1 MPSNFSIRI
10 IFTVL
15 SVIGFALLPLLSIR
29 LLPTSKAYQLT
40 INYNWSNAAPSVIE
54 QAVTTP
60 LEGAFN
66 LVNGVKRIQSVSRKG
81 SGYIQLD
88 LAKTVDIA
96 MLRFEIA
103 TKIRQLY
110 PKLPE
115 GLSYPTI
122 HINNPEKTEAERP
135 ILTYSLSGLDNSV
148 NLYRYAQET
157 LSPQLALTAGIQH
170 IEVLGGNQLEWVIQ
184 YDAVLCQTLG
194 VERAA
199 IYQALQELFQATALG
214 LVEDSG
220 NSFFVRLG
228 RIPPPSPLQRG
239 KSIVPNSNSNF
250 KTGVSAREL
259 RQLAIQKVGQ
269 RIIHLEDIAKIQ
281 LVEAPPRSHYRI
293 NGQNSIRLLFY
304 AEQQVNT
311 IQLAKEIKAN
321 IGALQSNLPTSYQLY
336 LDDDATEFLAEELVK
351 IGQRTVFSLGIL
363 LFFVLLLYRSIRQ
376 LGIILGSLIAN
387 LGIAFIFY
395 YWLEVELHLYAL
407 AGITVSFGLIIDNT
421 LVMVHH
427 LRQQQNL
434 RIFPAL
440 LAATLTTLAALII
453 IFFLPDEWQ
462 INLVEFAK
470 VIGIN
475 LGVSLLVAGVLIPA
489 LVRGDRKLD
498 TLGNSSSFFPFHFLP
513 RRKHRSPPEG
523 EKVQGIIPEEGKS
536 LKVVPKGEK
545 VSEVIP
551 KEQRSET
558 VCSNKL
564 SSTSVP
570 KERSFDTTDK
580 QSSTNKKCFQNL
592 RRLVRWKNRYQQI
605 LSSLL
610 NWRKLVVILIIL
622 AFGIPV
628 FMLPNKIDNWDWYN
642 QTLGSEWYVEKVKP
656 NVNKWLGGTLRLF
669 VWYVY
674 EGANYKQPSETVLY
688 IQGSMPNGATL
699 AQMNAVYEQI
709 DAYLGQFDVEIKQY
723 VSNVYSGQYA
733 QTQIYFKDG
742 YELIFPHQLKSRLIA
757 FSINLG
763 GVEWNVY
770 GVGKGFSNSSGSMP
784 SRYRLKMYGYNKTK
798 LNEQAQRMAQ
808 KLEVHPRVKKVN
820 IEANIEWWTKDLYEY
835 ELTLD
840 KRRLAE
846 QQILPIQIQPI
857 FDNFNRAVYPNLY
870 TPQQTGVRLVS
881 QSLASNDL
889 WVLQN
894 RPIPIDS
901 QFVNFKDISQLS
913 KQKVAGAIHKEDQ
926 QYIQLL
932 EWEYTGSGRFAD
944 KHLNKCKAE
953 MKKELPLGYKME
965 NAQQG
970 FWQQKAQK
978 QYSLILLIIG
988 LIFFICAVQFESF
1001 RQAFAIVLLI
1011 PISFIGIFLTF
1022 YCFDFNFD
1030 QGGYTSFILLSGLVV
1045 NGLILLINDYNHYRK
1060 KYPRRSFIS
1069 NYSKAFLHK
1078 ITPVLLTI
1086 ISTALGLIPFLWHG
1100 QQEVFWFSLAVGTI
1114 GGLLFSVLVLVF
1126 FIPLFLRK

>member
-1 MPSNFSIRI
+1 MPSNYSIRI

-40 INYNWSNAAPSVIE
+40 VNYNWPNAAPSVIE

-60 LEGAFN
+60 LEGALN
-66 LVNGVKRIQSVSRKG
+66 LVNGVKKIQSVSRKG

-122 HINNPEKTEAERP
+122 SINNPEKTEAERP

-184 YDAVLCQTLG
+184 YDAVLCQTMG
-194 VERAA
+194 VKRAA
-199 IYQALQELFQATALG
+199 IYQALQELFQSTALG
-214 LVEDSG
+214 LVEGSG

-228 RIPPPSPLQRG
+228 RIPPPSSLSIFFPEESIAALQRG
-239 KSIVPNSNSNF
+239 KNIVPKATSNSNSNF
-250 KTGVSAREL
+250 NTGVSAREL
-259 RQLAIQKVGQ
+259 GQLAIQKVGQ
-269 RIIHLEDIAKIQ
+269 RIIYLEDIATIQ

-311 IQLAKEIKAN
+311 IQLAKGIKAN
-321 IGALQSNLPTSYQLY
+321 IAVLQSGLPTSYQLF
-336 LDDDATEFLAEELVK
+336 LDDDATEFLAEELDK
-351 IGQRTVFSLGIL
+351 IGQRTFFSLGIL
-363 LFFVLLLYRSIRQ
+363 LFFVLLLYRSFRH

-462 INLVEFAK
+462 VNLVEFAK

-489 LVRGDRKLD
+489 LVK
-498 TLGNSSSFFPFHFLP
+498 SQKP
-513 RRKHRSPPEG
+513 SPHHPSKAG
-523 EKVQGIIPEEGKS
+523 
-536 LKVVPKGEK
+536 
-545 VSEVIP
+545 VI
-551 KEQRSET
+551 S
-558 VCSNKL
+558 SNKL
-564 SSTSVP
+564 IKNLHSN
-570 KERSFDTTDK
+570 D
-580 QSSTNKKCFQNL
+580 NLNNFQNL
-592 RRLVRWKNRYQQI
+592 RRLVRWQHRYQQI
-605 LSSLL
+605 LSFSL
-610 NWRKLVVILIIL
+610 NWRKSIVTLIIL
-622 AFGIPV
+622 VFGLPV

-642 QTLGSEWYVEKVKP
+642 QTLGSEWYVENVKP
-656 NVNKWLGGTLRLF
+656 SVNKWLGGTLRLF

-674 EGANYKQPSETVLY
+674 EGANYQQPSETVLY
-688 IQGSMPNGATL
+688 IQGSMPNGTTL

-742 YELIFPHQLKSRLIA
+742 YELSFPHQLKSRLIA

-784 SRYRLKMYGYNKTK
+784 PRYRLKMNGYNKPQ

-820 IEANIEWWTKDLYEY
+820 TEANIEWWTKDLYEY

-881 QSLASNDL
+881 QSLATNDL

-901 QFVNFKDISQLS
+901 QFVNFKAISQLS

-932 EWEYTGSGRFAD
+932 EWEYTGSGRFGD

-953 MKKELPLGYKME
+953 MEKELPLGYKME

-970 FWQQKAQK
+970 FWQQKTQK
-978 QYSLILLIIG
+978 QYSLFLLIIG

-1060 KYPRRSFIS
+1060 KYPHRSFIN

>member
-1 MPSNFSIRI
+1 LRSNFSIRI
-10 IFTVL
+10 IFAVL
-15 SVIGFALLPLLSIR
+15 SIIGFALLPLLSIR
-29 LLPTSKAYQLT
+29 FLPTAKAYQLT
-40 INYNWSNAAPSVIE
+40 VNYTWSNAAPTVIE

-66 LVNGVKRIQSVSRKG
+66 LVNGVKKIQSVSRKG

-88 LAKTVDIA
+88 LAKSVDIA
-96 MLRFEIA
+96 LLRFEIA

-115 GLSYPTI
+115 GVSYPTI
-122 HINNPEKTEAERP
+122 NINNPEEKEAERP
-135 ILTYSLSGLDNSV
+135 ILTYSLSGLANAVD
-148 NLYRYAQET
+148 LFQYAQET
-157 LSPQLALTAGIQH
+157 LSPQLALTTGIQR
-170 IEVLGGNQLEWVIQ
+170 IDVLGGNQLEWIVQ
-184 YDAVLCQTLG
+184 YDELLCQTMG
-194 VERAA
+194 IQRND
-199 IYQALQELFQATALG
+199 IYGALQELFQEDALG
-214 LVEDSG
+214 LVEDKG

-228 RIPPPSPLQRG
+228 KENST
-239 KSIVPNSNSNF
+239 STSTSNSILN
-250 KTGVSAREL
+250 TGVSAKEL
-259 RQLAIQKVGQ
+259 EQLAIKKVGQ
-269 RIIHLEDIAKIQ
+269 RVIYLNDVAQIQ
-281 LVEAPPRSHYRI
+281 LLEASPRSHYRI

-311 IQLAKEIKAN
+311 IRLAQEIKAN
-321 IGALQSNLPTSYQLY
+321 IVDLQTNLPPSYQLF
-336 LDDDATEFLAEELVK
+336 LDDDATEFLAVELDK

-363 LFFVLLLYRSIRQ
+363 LFFVLLIYRSFRH
-376 LGIILGSLIAN
+376 LGIILLSLIAN
-387 LGIAFIFY
+387 LGLAFIVY

-462 INLVEFAK
+462 VNLVEFAK

-475 LGVSLLVAGVLIPA
+475 LSVSLLVAGGLIPA
-489 LVRGDRKLD
+489 LVG
-498 TLGNSSSFFPFHFLP
+498 S
-513 RRKHRSPPEG
+513 
-523 EKVQGIIPEEGKS
+523 KVEES
-536 LKVVPKGEK
+536 A
-545 VSEVIP
+545 S
-551 KEQRSET
+551 RT
-558 VCSNKL
+558 L
-564 SSTSVP
+564 SSG
-570 KERSFDTTDK
+570 
-580 QSSTNKKCFQNL
+580 ST
-592 RRLVRWKNRYQQI
+592 RRLIRWQNRYKNI
-605 LSSLL
+605 LAFLL
-610 NWRKLVVILIIL
+610 NWRKSVVILIIL
-622 AFGIPV
+622 AFGLPI
-628 FMLPNKIDNWDWYN
+628 FMLPNKIEDWTWYN
-642 QTLGSEWYVEKVKP
+642 ETLGSEWYVEHIKP
-656 NVNKWLGGTLRLF
+656 EVNKWLGGSLRLF

-674 EGANYKQPSETVLY
+674 EGANYQQPSETVLY
-688 IQGSMPNGATL
+688 IQGSMPNGTTL

-709 DAYLGQFDVEIKQY
+709 DAYLGQFDTEIKQY
-723 VSNVYSGQYA
+723 VSNVYSGQFA
-733 QTQIYFKDG
+733 QTQIFFKEG
-742 YELIFPHQLKSRLIA
+742 YELSFPHQLKSRLIA

-784 SRYRLKMYGYNKTK
+784 PRYRLKMYGYNKTQ

-808 KLEVHPRVKKVN
+808 KLEIHPRVKKVN
-820 IEANIEWWTKDLYEY
+820 IEANIDWWTKDLYEY
-835 ELTLD
+835 KLSLD

-846 QQILPIQIQPI
+846 QQLIPIQIRPI
-857 FDNFNRAVYPNLY
+857 FDDFNQSTYPNLY
-870 TPQQTGVRLVS
+870 TPQQTGVRLVN
-881 QSLASNDL
+881 QSLDKNDL
-889 WVLQN
+889 WILQN
-894 RPIPIDS
+894 RSISIDS
-901 QFVNFKDISQLS
+901 QFINFKDISQLS

-932 EWEYTGSGRFAD
+932 EWEYTGSARFGN
-944 KHLNKCKAE
+944 KHLDKCKTE
-953 MKKELPLGYKME
+953 MEKELPLGYKME

-970 FWQQKAQK
+970 FWNQEAKK
-978 QYSLILLIIG
+978 QYYLFLLIIA
-988 LIFFICAVQFESF
+988 LIFFICAIQFESF

-1045 NGLILLINDYNHYRK
+1045 NGLILLINDYNYYQK
-1060 KYPRRSFIS
+1060 KYPLRSFID
-1069 NYSKAFLHK
+1069 NYSKAFIQK
-1078 ITPVLLTI
+1078 VTPVLLTI